1 MSFCPRAL
9 ALSLLLCLQLLQG
22 CVARGPL
29 AAYEGPARPVAEVAL
44 LQVPEQVQVMAI
56 DGREPPP
63 SFLASQVELALLPG
77 EHVLSLRYVELFR
90 LGSDEHEVI
99 RSRQA
104 ALRFTAVAGGRYRL
118 VVPAQ
123 RDRDA
128 ARAFAKAPTFTLT
141 DLGGGAAVESTAIK
155 SYAEASLVDTLSKAF
170 EAQGEA
176 ARPVTNTDLLKDVWG
191 RASEDERREFRAWIN
206 QQTK

>member
-1 MSFCPRAL
+1 MSFCPRPL
-9 ALSLLLCLQLLQG
+9 ALSLMLCLPLLQG
-22 CVARGPL
+22 CAARGPL
-29 AAYEGPARPVAEVAL
+29 AAYEGPVRPVAEVAL

-63 SFLASQVELALLPG
+63 SFLSSKVELALLPG

-90 LGSDEHEVI
+90 LGGDEHEVI

-118 VVPAQ
+118 GVPPQ
-123 RDRDA
+123 PDRDS
-128 ARAFAKAPTFTLT
+128 ARRFAKAPTFTLT
-141 DLGGGAAVESTAIK
+141 DLAGGAAVESTAIK
-155 SYAEASLVDTLSKAF
+155 SYAEASLIDTLSKAF

-176 ARPVTNTDLLKDVWG
+176 DRPVTNADLLKDVWG